1 MRTILEMKLSDM
13 PDLADV
19 EFEMEAIM
27 GRIIIFT
34 GKGGVGKT
42 STAAAHAV
50 KAAGEGKKTLIVSTD
65 MAHNLSDLFM
75 KELKEEP
82 EKILGNLDGLEIDS
96 NYEMERYYGTI
107 SKSFK
112 SMLSFEN
119 QADSEVFDDIV
130 VFPGIEEL
138 FSLLK
143 IKELYDSGIYDLIIV
158 DCAPTGETLSLLKF
172 PELLSWYMEK
182 LFPIGRVALK
192 VLRPI
197 SRAAFKIE
205 MPDDKAMNDIE
216 KLYVKLGT
224 LQTLL
229 KDRNICSIR
238 LVTIP
243 EKMVVEETKRNY
255 MYLNLYNFNV
265 DGLYINRII
274 PGDVNNSFFDQWKQ
288 IQSNYLEE
296 IEAVFASIPIY
307 KIKWYEADINGVKA
321 LERMAA
327 DSLKDSNLFKVLKT
341 TVNETFNKTEKGY
354 RLDVFVPLAEKGAFD
369 LFESGTDIIVKIGNF
384 KRNIP
389 IPNTVKKYQMA
400 SAKLNEG
407 TLSIFFE

>member
-1 MRTILEMKLSDM
+1 
-13 PDLADV
+13 
-19 EFEMEAIM
+19 M

-50 KAAGEGKKTLIVSTD
+50 KAAAEGKRTLIVSTD
-65 MAHNLSDLFM
+65 MAHNLGDLFM

-82 EKILGNLDGLEIDS
+82 MEIIKNLDGLEIDS
-96 NYEMERYYGTI
+96 NYEMERHYGSI

-112 SMLSFEN
+112 NMLTFEN
-119 QADSEVFDDIV
+119 QKDSEVFDDIV

-143 IKELYDSGIYDLIIV
+143 IKELYDTETYDLIVV

-172 PELLSWYMEK
+172 PELFSWYMEK
-182 LFPIGRVALK
+182 LFPIGKVALK

-197 SRAAFKIE
+197 SKAAFKIE
-205 MPDDKAMNDIE
+205 MPDDRAMNDIE
-216 KLYVKLGT
+216 KLYVKLGE
-224 LQTLL
+224 LQALL
-229 KDRNICSIR
+229 KDREVSSIR

-243 EKMVVEETKRNY
+243 EKMVVEETKRNF

-265 DGLYINRII
+265 DGLYINRLI
-274 PGDVNNSFFDQWKQ
+274 PEDVNNSFFDQWKQ
-288 IQSNYLEE
+288 LQKKYIEE
-296 IEAVFASIPIY
+296 IEAVFANIPVY
-307 KIKWYEADINGVKA
+307 KIKWYETDINGVMG
-321 LERMAA
+321 LERVVS
-327 DSLKDSNLFKVLKT
+327 DSLSDINLFKVQKT
-341 TVNETFNKTEKGY
+341 IVNETFKKTDKGY
-354 RLDVFVPLAEKGAFD
+354 SLDIYIPFAEKSDFD
-369 LFESGTDIIVKIGNF
+369 MFESGTDIVIKIGNF

-389 IPNTVKKYQMA
+389 IPNTIRKYHIA

-407 TLSIFFE
+407 VLSILFE

>member
-1 MRTILEMKLSDM
+1 
-13 PDLADV
+13 
-19 EFEMEAIM
+19 M

-50 KAAGEGKKTLIVSTD
+50 KAAREGIKTLIVSTD
-65 MAHNLSDLFM
+65 MAHNLGDIFM
-75 KELKEEP
+75 QEIKEEP
-82 EKILGNLDGLEIDS
+82 VKILDNLYGLEIDS
-96 NYEMERYYGTI
+96 NYEMNRYYGSI
-107 SKSFK
+107 SGALEK
-112 SMLSFEN
+112 MLSFKNEKDN
-119 QADSEVFDDIV
+119 ETMEDIV

-143 IKELYDSGIYDLIIV
+143 IRELYDQNIYELIIV
-158 DCAPTGETLSLLKF
+158 DCAPTGETIALLKF

-182 LFPIGRVALK
+182 LFPIGKVAMK

-197 SRAAFKIE
+197 SKLAFKLE

-216 KLYVKLGT
+216 KLFVKLGS
-224 LQTLL
+224 LQSLL
-229 KDRNICSIR
+229 KDREVCSIR

-274 PGDVNNSFFDQWKQ
+274 PEDVENSFFDQWKELQ
-288 IQSNYLEE
+288 KKYLDE
-296 IEAVFASIPIY
+296 INSVFSGIPTY
-307 KIKWYEADINGVKA
+307 KIKWYEVDINGVA
-321 LERMAA
+321 GLERVVS
-327 DSLKDSNLFKVLKT
+327 DSLQDENIFKVLKT
-341 TVNETFNKTEKGY
+341 TVNETYKKTEKGY
-354 RLDVFVPLAEKGAFD
+354 QLDVYLPFTDKRDFD

-389 IPNTVKKYQMA
+389 IPNVIRKYSLT
-400 SAKLNEG
+400 SAKLNEEV
-407 TLSIFFE
+407 LSICFE